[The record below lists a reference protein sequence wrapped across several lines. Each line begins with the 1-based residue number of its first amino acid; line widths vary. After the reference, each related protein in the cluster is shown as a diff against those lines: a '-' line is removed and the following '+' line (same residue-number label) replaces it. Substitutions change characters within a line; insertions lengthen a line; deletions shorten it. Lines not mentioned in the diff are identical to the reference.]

1 MKMNIFFPAF
11 AGIFL
16 LLFFSCSSEPEVIQV
31 TENEETVAVQETEE
45 AVVVEPVE
53 EVTVQEPEEEVFEV
67 TQEIYDQTFDEI
79 SALIEKLDEIIAK
92 KNYTSWKENL
102 SQAYIDTNSD
112 KELLRKKSESPILQ
126 MNEIVLRDLKDY
138 FDYVVVPSRMSLNL
152 EEIDFEDENHVT
164 AWTIF
169 NDNKTKLYQ
178 LELIDGSW
186 KISVW

>member
-1 MKMNIFFPAF
+1 MKIYTLFPALT
-11 AGIFL
+11 GMIML
-16 LLFFSCSSEPEVIQV
+16 MFFSCSSEPE
-31 TENEETVAVQETEE
+31 A
-45 AVVVEPVE
+45 
-53 EVTVQEPEEEVFEV
+53 VQEPEKEEPVLVQEEEKPVEAEPVQTEPEEEIFEV

-79 SALIEKLDEIIAK
+79 NALIEKLDEIIAK

-112 KELLRKKSESPILQ
+112 KDFLKKKSESPILE
-126 MNEIVLRDLKDY
+126 MDGIVLKDLRDY
-138 FDYVVVPSRMSLNL
+138 FNYVVVPSRMSLNL
-152 EEIDFEDENHVT
+152 EEIEFDDENHVT

-186 KISVW
+186 MISVW